1 MRRKNGEIIVVIG
14 CDVIILELKKYSGDF
29 HSTKM
34 SEILETGINGKEISG
49 RKVN

>member
-1 MRRKNGEIIVVIG
+1 MRRKNGEVIDVIG
-14 CDVIILELKKYSGDF
+14 CDIIILELKKFSGDF

-34 SEILETGINGKEISG
+34 FEIFETGINCKEISG